1 MAIILSDKLKSKLNN
16 TPDDRVIVLDI
27 VNVDSCC
34 SAILDINPY
43 WAKKSVIEANAK
55 MLKNNIENKEF
66 YYHRSLVNYINEHDF
81 ILDIGLMGSL
91 KIIDNGKKLMKSLY

>member
-1 MAIILSDKLKSKLNN
+1 MAIIPSEKLKNKLNGS
-16 TPDDRVIVLDI
+16 PDDRVIVLDI

-43 WAKKSVIEANAK
+43 WVKKSLIEANQK
-55 MLKNNIENKEF
+55 LIKGEMEGNEF
-66 YYHRSLVNYINEHDF
+66 YYHRSLVNYITEHDF
-81 ILDIGLMGSL
+81 ILDTGLFGNL

>member
-1 MAIILSDKLKSKLNN
+1 MAIIASEKLKNKLNN
-16 TPDDRVIVLDI
+16 TPDDKVIVLDI

-43 WAKKSVIEANAK
+43 WAKKSVIEANQKLIKAN
-55 MLKNNIENKEF
+55 MEGKEF

-81 ILDIGLMGSL
+81 ILDMGLLGSL

>member
-1 MAIILSDKLKSKLNN
+1 MAIIPSEKLKSKLNN
-16 TPDDRVIVLDI
+16 TPDDKVIVLDI

-43 WAKKSVIEANAK
+43 WVKKSVIETNQKLIKGA
-55 MLKNNIENKEF
+55 MGEKEF
-66 YYHRSLVNYINEHDF
+66 YYHRSLINYITEHDF
-81 ILDIGLMGSL
+81 ILDTGLFGNL

>member
-1 MAIILSDKLKSKLNN
+1 MAIIPSEKLKSKLN
-16 TPDDRVIVLDI
+16 TLSGDKVIVLDI

-43 WAKKSVIEANAK
+43 WAKKGVIETNQK
-55 MLKNNIENKEF
+55 LIKGTMEENEF

-81 ILDIGLMGSL
+81 ILDMGLMGGL